1 MMEPERWCRLTVRL
15 VDGTELGDVVLD
27 GTGRP
32 DLAAVAA
39 LADLLLAA
47 RQIGLTLALA
57 ESSPPLLELVEL
69 TGLPLERPHRGPR
82 SGDPSSAAPREA
94 P

>member
-1 MMEPERWCRLTVRL
+1 MEPERWCRLTVRL

-32 DLAAVAA
+32 DLAAIAA

-47 RQIGLTLALA
+47 RQVGVTLTLDGT
-57 ESSPPLLELVEL
+57 SPRLLELVEL
-69 TGLPLERPHRGPR
+69 TGLPMEKPPCGPGGG
-82 SGDPSSAAPREA
+82 SPSAAA
-94 P
+94 PTDDP